1 MISLTKEELE
11 QLNDL
16 RREISELEAAIDKIK
31 QQKTECVIDK
41 VRASGSEFPYID
53 GFKKISGTNMA
64 AVRKRRERIQ
74 RKENILDERRQKA
87 EAEEIRIMEYINSVQ
102 DSRVRRIMQYR
113 YVQGFSWERIAGIM
127 NYDKSY
133 IQRLISKFLDNK

>member
-1 MISLTKEELE
+1 MRKEELE

-16 RREISELEAAIDKIK
+16 RKEISELEAAIDKIK
-31 QQKTECVIDK
+31 QQKTECVMDK

-64 AVRKRRERIQ
+64 AVNKKRERI
-74 RKENILDERRQKA
+74 RKKEKILDERRQRA
-87 EAEEIRIMEYINSVQ
+87 EEAEIRIMEYINSVQ

-113 YVQGFSWERIAGIM
+113 YVEGFTWERIASIM

-133 IQRLISKFLDNK
+133 PQRLISKYLDNN

>member
-1 MISLTKEELE
+1 MTKEELE

-53 GFKKISGTNMA
+53 GYGGH
-64 AVRKRRERIQ
+64 RRERIQ